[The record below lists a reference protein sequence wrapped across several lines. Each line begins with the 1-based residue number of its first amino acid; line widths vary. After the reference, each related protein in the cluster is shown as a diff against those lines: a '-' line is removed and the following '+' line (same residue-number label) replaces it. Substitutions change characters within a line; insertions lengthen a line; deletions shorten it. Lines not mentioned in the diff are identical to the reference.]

1 MDTLD
6 RSLLLSQELDA
17 SKKELE
23 VAHASLT
30 KDLEH
35 IENASKLVKCELIK
49 LRENHDQLRVTYNE
63 ALGTMKDP
71 IVVNDIACATNSTI
85 DQALLVEE
93 NKKLKELL
101 STSNK
106 GKTLDEILANTKVR
120 APKKGIGYDP
130 KNNKKSAIPPK
141 KITFVKEGQKVDGKA
156 KETIV
161 NGGATRGNPNHK
173 FAGKNN
179 PSYVLCKGTQG
190 DVYAKYI
197 GPRNGYAYR
206 WYSIWVPK
214 DLVANAKGPIPKWV
228 PKQKT

>member
-1 MDTLD
+1 M
-6 RSLLLSQELDA
+6 LL
-17 SKKELE
+17 
-23 VAHASLT
+23 

-106 GKTLDEILANTKVR
+106 GKTLDEILANT
-120 APKKGIGYDP
+120 
-130 KNNKKSAIPPK
+130 
-141 KITFVKEGQKVDGKA
+141 
-156 KETIV
+156 
-161 NGGATRGNPNHK
+161 
-173 FAGKNN
+173 
-179 PSYVLCKGTQG
+179 
-190 DVYAKYI
+190 
-197 GPRNGYAYR
+197 
-206 WYSIWVPK
+206 
-214 DLVANAKGPIPKWV
+214 
-228 PKQKT
+228 